1 MVWAGLLVGLVIL
14 TLGGELLVRSASKLA
29 LSLGITPL
37 VVGLTVVAF
46 GTSSPELLVS
56 VSSAVQGS
64 SDIALGNVV
73 GSNLFN
79 ILFILGASALI
90 APLAVHHQLLR
101 LDVPVMIGVAALM
114 LVLSLDGIIGR
125 VDGAMLFVLLIAYVV
140 GLVWLSKRSLNEKS
154 DVDEGSG
161 PGWLERILS
170 SRAGQFGG
178 IGVGLGFLAFGAD
191 LFVDAAVQL
200 ARDFGVSELV
210 IGLTIVAAGTSL
222 PEVATSII
230 AALRGQRDIAI
241 GNVVGSNIFN
251 ILCVM
256 GVTALVQPVTVSAA
270 ALTFDIPAMV
280 AVSIACFPLFYV
292 GMELDR
298 WRGALF
304 LSYYVAYTAYLVLD
318 SSGHTAAPIV
328 SHILILWIS
337 PLVAITVSWLALK
350 QYRNGSS
357 PSSA

>member
-1 MVWAGLLVGLVIL
+1 MVWAGLLLGLVIL

-73 GSNLFN
+73 GSNLCN
-79 ILFILGASALI
+79 ILLILGASALI
-90 APLAVHHQLLR
+90 APLAVNQQLLR
-101 LDVPVMIGVAALM
+101 LDVPVMIGVAVLM
-114 LVLSLDGIIGR
+114 LLLSLDASIGR
-125 VDGAMLFVLLIAYVV
+125 SDGFILVLLLLVYVG
-140 GLVWLSKRSLNEKS
+140 GLVWLSKRTPTEEFTS
-154 DVDEGSG
+154 DDDSG
-161 PGWLERILS
+161 PAIIEKLLS
-170 SRAGQFGG
+170 SRKGQVGG
-178 IGVGLGFLAFGAD
+178 IAVGLGLLALGAD
-191 LFVDAAVQL
+191 LFVDGAVQL
-200 ARDFGVSELV
+200 AREFGVSELV
-210 IGLTIVAAGTSL
+210 IGLTIVAVGTSL
-222 PEVATSII
+222 PEIATSII

-318 SSGHTAAPIV
+318 SSGHAAAPIV

-350 QYRNGSS
+350 QYRNGSL